1 MIEAN
6 AAAAWAEKVD
16 RADRAYFEGIARIRL
31 LEDAVKAAPES
42 FVEWLLTKE
51 RYEQDEIFALL
62 RIIDRQFR
70 KGGASHRCFALLDA
84 KRRVG

>member
-6 AAAAWAEKVD
+6 ASAWTKKVD
-16 RADRAYFEGIARIRL
+16 RADRAYAEGIARIRL
-31 LEDAVKAAPES
+31 LEDAVNAAPES

-51 RYEQDEIFALL
+51 RIEQHRIFALL
-62 RIIDRQFR
+62 RIIDRNFR

-84 KRRVG
+84 KRRVP